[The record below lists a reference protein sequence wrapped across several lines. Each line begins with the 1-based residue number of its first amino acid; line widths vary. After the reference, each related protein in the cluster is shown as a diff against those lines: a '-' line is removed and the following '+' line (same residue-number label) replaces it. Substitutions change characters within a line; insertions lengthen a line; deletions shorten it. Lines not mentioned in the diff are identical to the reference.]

1 MEHSVILDPA
11 SARALLEQR
20 KTQFRVIAGHMLGN
34 VAPGERICGREACA
48 PGRLQDGREILTD
61 LQRAEFVAFAD
72 GWRQDRAGQGWQ
84 GAVPHD
90 PNEMWISAVHMPAWA
105 CRVMLE
111 LRSVRSERLHAIT
124 ANDLR
129 AEGMVPTL
137 GGLLWRGP
145 KPLPGLYR
153 TAQRA
158 FAAHWDVTH
167 PVPGLRWADN
177 PQVLVLDVRLVGQA
191 FLPRSTCS
199 SSATAPSASAS
210 ALRLRS

>member
-11 SARALLEQR
+11 SARALREQR
-20 KTQFRVIAGHMLGN
+20 KTQFRVSAGHMLGG

-48 PGRLQDGREILTD
+48 PGRRQNGKEILTD

-72 GWRQDRAGQGWQ
+72 GWRQDRAGHGWQ

-90 PNEMWISAVHMPAWA
+90 PNEMWISAVHMPDWA
-105 CRVMLE
+105 CRIVVE
-111 LRSVRSERLHAIT
+111 LRSLRSEHLHDIT

-129 AEGMVPTL
+129 AEGMVSML

-145 KPLPGLYR
+145 KPLPGLYS
-153 TAQRA
+153 TARRA

-177 PQVLVLDVRLVGQA
+177 PQVLVLDVRLAG
-191 FLPRSTCS
+191 
-199 SSATAPSASAS
+199 
-210 ALRLRS
+210 